1 MKLRIRLVC
10 FCVLSLFVSMA
21 GTLLGQIEIQEFH
34 LLKGVVSEESIQRES
49 LAQRPKAELS
59 SSVHVEVV
67 DFDFAKIQESWV
79 VSSIKRDGILIPAQF
94 GQRVGDVINF
104 GLKDRSMLVT

>member
-21 GTLLGQIEIQEFH
+21 GTLLGQIEVQEFH

-94 GQRVGDVINF
+94 GKTPSGGIAMVAR
-104 GLKDRSMLVT
+104 KKKAVTG